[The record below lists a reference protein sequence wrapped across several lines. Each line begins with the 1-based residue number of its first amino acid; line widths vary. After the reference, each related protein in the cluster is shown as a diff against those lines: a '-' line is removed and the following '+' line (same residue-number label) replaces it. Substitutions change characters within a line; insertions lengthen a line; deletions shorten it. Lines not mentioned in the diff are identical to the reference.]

1 MATNEVYKVGAY
13 VSLPVPETIKSGD
26 PVRVGAINAVA
37 QTDAGVT
44 GTGGARNIPGGVGNQ
59 PGFASVAKEGVFNL
73 QVAGAVTVGAL
84 IYITGAN
91 ALTATA
97 TGNKVFGQALSAK
110 GAGTGAVLVDILQT
124 GSNTAAA

>member
-44 GTGGARNIPGGVGNQ
+44 GPPIVQGGVGNR
-59 PGFASVAKEGVFNL
+59 PGFASVARVGTFSLLV
-73 QVAGAVTVGAL
+73 VGAVNVGDL
-84 IYITGAN
+84 VYIKGDNT
-91 ALTATA
+91 LTATA
-97 TGNKVFGQALSAK
+97 TGNKVFGTALSAK
-110 GAGTGAVLVDILQT
+110 AAGTGRVLVDLVQT
-124 GSNTAAA
+124 GSNTAA